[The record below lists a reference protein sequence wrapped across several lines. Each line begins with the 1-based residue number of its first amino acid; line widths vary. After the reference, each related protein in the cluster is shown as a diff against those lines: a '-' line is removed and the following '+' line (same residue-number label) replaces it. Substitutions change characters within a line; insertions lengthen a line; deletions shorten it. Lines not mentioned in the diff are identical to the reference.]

1 MNIDIEI
8 VKKKSVRIF
17 VWFIVLQVLR
27 LYSNSFIAQILSNK
41 TLQISEDL
49 EGWLME
55 LFTFFIFNSILS
67 IVIFINI
74 KSSRKLALSLAI
86 LTLFQSVYGVCF
98 FLLTLCIPK
107 TQFNNAKQNH

>member
-8 VKKKSVRIF
+8 VKKKSIWIF
-17 VWFIVLQVLR
+17 GWFVVLQVLR
-27 LYSNSFIAQILSNK
+27 LFSNSFIAQILSHK

-55 LFTFFIFNSILS
+55 LTTYFIYNSILS
-67 IVIFINI
+67 IVIFINV
-74 KSSRKLALSLAI
+74 KGSRKLAFSVAI

-98 FLLTLCIPK
+98 FLLTLFIPK
-107 TQFNNAKQNH
+107 TQFLNAKQNH